1 MVFFNNIY
9 LFCLYDSYLRSNLC
23 FSKIFFGKKN
33 RNVKEFVLLVLKYV
47 LYAMVAVCLSF
58 PIIVPAIYALLNAI
72 KTSSAQ
78 TDILPRIS
86 QVLNGFRVW

>member
-1 MVFFNNIY
+1 M
-9 LFCLYDSYLRSNLC
+9 
-23 FSKIFFGKKN
+23 
-33 RNVKEFVLLVLKYV
+33 LVLKYV

-86 QVLNGFRVW
+86 QVLKWLSSLVTNVDISSNYACTGAGAIALLMVPLMFQK